1 MNPVFANGNQRTTQ
15 RLIALRRQAIH
26 DNAARVAQ
34 RLHAII
40 LSLEGRATTEIAG
53 LLKVH
58 RSTVPLWIEQYNR
71 DREEGLLEGH
81 RSGRP
86 SQLTP
91 RQRQQLQDILDSGPV
106 SCGLDTGVWTSPIIG
121 EVIAQ
126 EWEVRFH
133 PGHVRKLLRQLGYSV
148 QRPTTKLVQADP
160 IQKKRWVRYR
170 YPHIKKKPAPN
181 KR

>member
-1 MNPVFANGNQRTTQ
+1 MNPVFARGNQRTAQ
-15 RLIALRRQAIH
+15 RLIALRRQAIQ

-34 RLHAII
+34 RLHAIV
-40 LSLEGRATTEIAG
+40 LSLEGRTAPEIAG

-58 RSTVPLWIEQYNR
+58 RSTVPLWIQQWNHQ
-71 DREEGLLEGH
+71 REDGLLEGH

-86 SQLTP
+86 SQLTA

-106 SCGLDTGVWTSPIIG
+106 AYGLDTGVWTSPIIG

-126 EWEVRFH
+126 EWDVRFH

-148 QRPTTKLVQADP
+148 QRPTTRLVQADP
-160 IQKKRWVRYR
+160 VKKHRWVRYR
-170 YPHIKKKPAPN
+170 YPPLKKRPGPK